1 MKQRKNMRL
10 LSVLLSL
17 VLVVG
22 LLPGLAMQADAA
34 AGDIYSFTHAYDC
47 QRSKPYPKK
56 NETFTIDQFER
67 PLKEYN
73 TNGGTRT
80 ENQGNWTLTS
90 KGLYTGNPDDYSG
103 HYDAFGGVI
112 SNIANGYFGSSTR
125 ANEVEIFELKNGTTH
140 IAYGALCAKGDVT
153 LFIGDTWPTDSGG
166 AGYVLSNGSLSGT
179 LNVSV
184 QQDATTGFTPS
195 TTHAHVWHAETTGN
209 GTLEAKTTIKC
220 TGCDAAMDV
229 SLTAANVTLPGD
241 VFCAQISPAPNAR
254 AASPLSVSAT
264 PGYKYSADGSN
275 FEDINPQTFTP
286 KPGIY
291 QASIVVSEGNAQVEN
306 LYVKYTVSDPAVTAA
321 TGDNR
326 PIALMLVGLTA
337 FATMAA
343 VAFLLDSRRR
353 ARF

>member
-1 MKQRKNMRL
+1 MKQQKKMRL

-17 VLVVG
+17 VLVAG
-22 LLPGLAMQADAA
+22 LLPGLAMKAAA
-34 AGDIYSFTHAYDC
+34 AGPYDFGYAYDC
-47 QRSKPYPKK
+47 QRSPDFPKK
-56 NETFTIDQFER
+56 TGAFYVNSFQNPYGSDGSKLSYSSISGKR
-67 PLKEYN
+67 
-73 TNGGTRT
+73 
-80 ENQGNWTLTS
+80 WTLTYLR
-90 KGLYTGNPDDYSG
+90 K
-103 HYDAFGGVI
+103 FGEI
-112 SNIANGYFGSSTR
+112 SNPGDNLTYIATR
-125 ANEVEIFELKNGTTH
+125 VANEYGVDVNSIEIYQLTIGDTY
-140 IAYGALCAKGDVT
+140 IAKGAIVAHEQGSKAV
-153 LFIGDTWPTDSGG
+153 FIGDSLGSSRGG
-166 AGYVLSNGSLSGT
+166 AGYLLSVDDLSGNT
-179 LNVSV
+179 SDVYFNNF
-184 QQDATTGFTPS
+184 QDATAYAH
-195 TTHAHVWHAETTGN
+195 THTWEKTTTGN
-209 GTLEAKTTIKC
+209 GTLEAKTTITC
-220 TGCDAAMDV
+220 TATGCSLTGPAMEV
-229 SLTAANVTLPGD
+229 SLKAANVTLPGD

-254 AASPLSVSAT
+254 AASPLDVSTT

>member
-22 LLPGLAMQADAA
+22 LLPGLAMQAAA
-34 AGDIYSFTHAYDC
+34 AGPYEFGYAYDC
-47 QRSKPYPKK
+47 QRSPAFPRQGQSFTASGIANPKAADGSTIPDAAGSWLLTSRGYYYSGIGD
-56 NETFTIDQFER
+56 TFTF
-67 PLKEYN
+67 PHTYL
-73 TNGGTRT
+73 
-80 ENQGNWTLTS
+80 
-90 KGLYTGNPDDYSG
+90 
-103 HYDAFGGVI
+103 DAVI
-112 SNIANGYFGSSTR
+112 SNIAGSYGIQPSQV
-125 ANEVEIFELKNGTTH
+125 EVYELTKNDVH
-140 IAYGALCAKGDVT
+140 VAYGAIFARTNNTNAITTFLGDNWNTGGCTYLLSKEPLSGSVTVTIDQDVT
-153 LFIGDTWPTDSGG
+153 TIAPP
-166 AGYVLSNGSLSGT
+166 A
-179 LNVSV
+179 
-184 QQDATTGFTPS
+184 
-195 TTHAHVWHAETTGN
+195 HAHVWHAETTGN
-209 GTLEAKTTIKC
+209 GTLEAKATIKC

-275 FEDINPQTFTP
+275 FEDINNPQTFTP

>member
-1 MKQRKNMRL
+1 MKQRKKTRL

-34 AGDIYSFTHAYDC
+34 GPYEFGYAYDC
-47 QRSKPYPKK
+47 QRSPAFPTQGESFTAYSIANPKAADGS
-56 NETFTIDQFER
+56 TMPDAAGIWR
-67 PLKEYN
+67 
-73 TNGGTRT
+73 
-80 ENQGNWTLTS
+80 LTS
-90 KGLYTGNPDDYSG
+90 KGYYTSGLKTTLPDANDYFF
-103 HYDAFGGVI
+103 DDVI
-112 SNIANGYFGSSTR
+112 SYIAGCCGIQPSQV
-125 ANEVEIFELKNGTTH
+125 EVYELTKNDVH
-140 IAYGALCAKGDVT
+140 VAYGAIFARTNNTNAITTFLGDNWNSYGCT
-153 LFIGDTWPTDSGG
+153 YL
-166 AGYVLSNGSLSGT
+166 LSNEPLSGSVT
-179 LNVSV
+179 VTIDQALNTN
-184 QQDATTGFTPS
+184 APPAH
-195 TTHAHVWHAETTGN
+195 THNWQKTTTGN
-209 GTLEAKTTIKC
+209 GTLEAYTTITC
-220 TGCDAAMDV
+220 NCGAAMEF
-229 SLTAANVTLPGD
+229 SLTAANVTLPGN
-241 VFCAQISPAPNAR
+241 VFCAQISSNAR
-254 AASPLSVSAT
+254 AASPLTVSDT

-275 FEDINPQTFTP
+275 FEDIPQGFTP

-291 QASIVVSEGNAQVEN
+291 QASILITEGNTTVEN